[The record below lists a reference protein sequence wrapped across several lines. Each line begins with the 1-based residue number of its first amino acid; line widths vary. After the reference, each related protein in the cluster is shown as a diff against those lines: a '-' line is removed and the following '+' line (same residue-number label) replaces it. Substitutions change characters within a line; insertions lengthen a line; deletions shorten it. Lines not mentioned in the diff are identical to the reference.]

1 MDTFFPAWLRRS
13 GVVGNC
19 AHRSTAAHR
28 YDNHSTSGKIKI
40 SSTVLSWNSVPSG
53 IGLLAAILLFPTT
66 GGASGP
72 APQAAARVNPAPFY
86 LGADISTLAEVE
98 QRGGIYMDGD
108 KPGDA
113 LAIFMKHGWTCFRL
127 RIWVD
132 PRDGVNGL
140 EYTTKLAKR
149 IKDAGGT
156 FMLDF
161 HYSDWWADPQKQ
173 NKPAAWANLDFDA
186 LVKQTQAYTAQVIKT
201 LKDAGATPD
210 FVQLGN
216 EITGGMLWPEG
227 QVKVPLSTVKVFG
240 GDVTAIKPPEPYDDA
255 KQWDHLI
262 RLLKADARGVRSV
275 TAPEDHVR
283 IVIHIDCG
291 GDWPVTKWYFDHLT
305 RAGVDYDVIG
315 QSYYPN
321 WHGTLEDVRDNLRH
335 TIERYH
341 KDVMIVETAYP
352 SRDVHPSPAAA
363 KNMIWPMTPEG
374 QERFLADLIRVVR
387 QAPEGRGIGV
397 NYWHPE
403 ATFIPGSTN
412 RWNGPDAN
420 SLFDARGNPL
430 PALYVLGPQ
439 PAVPTAQAETIGR
452 H

>member
-1 MDTFFPAWLRRS
+1 M
-13 GVVGNC
+13 
-19 AHRSTAAHR
+19 
-28 YDNHSTSGKIKI
+28 
-40 SSTVLSWNSVPSG
+40 SSTVLSWNRVQLG
-53 IGLLAAILLFPTT
+53 IRVLAAIVLFPTI

-72 APQAAARVNPAPFY
+72 APRAPARVDPSPFY
-86 LGADISTLAEVE
+86 LGADISTLPEVE
-98 QRGGIYMDGD
+98 QRGGIYMDGG

-132 PRDGVNGL
+132 PTNGVNGL
-140 EYTTKLAKR
+140 EYTTRLARR

-156 FMLDF
+156 LMLDF

-173 NKPAAWANLDFDA
+173 NKPAAWANLDFAA
-186 LVKQTQAYTAQVIKT
+186 LVKQTQTYTAQVIKT

-210 FVQLGN
+210 FVQIGN
-216 EITGGMLWPEG
+216 EITGGMLWPDG

-240 GDVTAIKPPEPYDDA
+240 GDVTVIKPPEPYDDA
-255 KQWDHLI
+255 RQWDHLI
-262 RLLKADARGVRSV
+262 RLLKADVRGVRSV
-275 TAPEDHVR
+275 TTPEDHVR

-305 RAGVDYDVIG
+305 KAGVDYDVIG

-352 SRDVHPSPAAA
+352 SRDTHPSPAAA

-374 QERFLADLIRVVR
+374 QEQFLADLIKTVKA
-387 QAPEGRGIGV
+387 APEGRGIGV
-397 NYWHPE
+397 IYWHPE
-403 ATFIPGSTN
+403 ATFIPKAAGWWS
-412 RWNGPDAN
+412 RPDAN
-420 SLFDARGNPL
+420 SLFDTRGYPL
-430 PALYVLGPQ
+430 PAMYVLGPR
-439 PAVPTAQAETIGR
+439 PAMQTAHAETIER